1 MKHLNPA
8 IKSLLKR
15 QKLNVAILLVF
26 VALSIVLFC
35 MSGWAVG
42 LQMLSVT
49 IMLAIVILLSDCNRQ
64 LQEEID
70 QLIEDCNWSV
80 QQIKREKAMRS
91 EAEQKCHELSKQLKE
106 ANNTIKNNKMVVGK
120 LKKQISNLKKN
131 QQPS

>member
-8 IKSLLKR
+8 IKSFLKR

-26 VALSIVLFC
+26 VALTIYPFC
-35 MSGWAVG
+35 IGVWAVG
-42 LQMLSVT
+42 LQMLCMA
-49 IMLAIVILLSDCNRQ
+49 IMFASVILLSDCNRQ
-64 LQEEID
+64 LQEGID
-70 QLIEDCNWSV
+70 QLIEDCNWSA
-80 QQIKREKAMRS
+80 QHIKREKALRS
-91 EAEQKCHELSKQLKE
+91 EAEQKCRELSKQLKE